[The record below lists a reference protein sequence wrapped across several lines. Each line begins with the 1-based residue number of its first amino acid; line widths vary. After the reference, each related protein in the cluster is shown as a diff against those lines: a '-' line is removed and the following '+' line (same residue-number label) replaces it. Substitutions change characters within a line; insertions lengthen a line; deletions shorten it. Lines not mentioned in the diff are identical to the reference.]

1 MFLGRLRVLVAF
13 LAMLVSGVCVLLR
26 VFVLADIVEV
36 GRLKMMVGSSGMMSG
51 RLMMM
56 LACRMLVLRH
66 DVAP

>member
-1 MFLGRLRVLVAF
+1 
-13 LAMLVSGVCVLLR
+13 MLVSGVCVLLR